1 MQDLDKYLNTA
12 RKAELDNVPFDKD
25 GIGSML
31 QKHREAGS
39 QNFFKKILSKY
50 GKLKMYS
57 IMSIITA
64 SILFIS
70 SMMLDSNDSNPTV
83 KAKNIQITIGNDT
96 TNIENYNSDEHDLVD
111 IALNKSTP
119 TVKAKNIKIISGSDT
134 TNIDNYNSDE
144 HDLVDIAL
152 NNSTNS
158 INVENTQ
165 NNEEDEYEDFI
176 SIGSSLKIHKDMLDK
191 DEQGNYII
199 PMNRGV
205 KEFDK
210 LLTTDEVLT
219 FADKF
224 QKDNRGKFKD
234 TTFLI
239 YSPLN
244 SSQSKYLRWQHLV
257 FDNATWNL
265 NTSVPNSVKLRYA
278 SDANAKGRLEYANV
292 NIALDNESDFFRL
305 MNEMENNI
313 SKTLDVSLL
322 KELCNVPL
330 SDYYSK
336 LEEITLRI
344 DNADIAKQALLYANM
359 NRMLIG
365 NPFAEFKLK
374 DKGLLLPQ
382 ESLEKLGFKFYDNK
396 FTYPLDETFTEKS
409 PKFFADEAYN
419 KNKEVLKNGVEEWF
433 INSKDGKLDPEWGKH
448 IRMMLSSTTERST
461 DSDFLKED
469 HIQGYVQLS
478 YPELVTSREV
488 NVITPISKRN
498 GHDFGLY
505 LSSLKNSNVSD
516 LKELYNLN
524 AKYRDLQSIMSEKKS
539 DEVSEQDRNEL
550 KKLELTANNALH
562 TLKYSKL
569 IPIEIPIPYG
579 IHSKEELA
587 KDDFSSVTL
596 WYYPDEKF
604 LDALPVEI
612 RDKVVKEMNLLES
625 VVAGEL
631 PASDACQ
638 ALDGEESLLGLCNLA
653 DMAIQN
659 LNAAP
664 NPTDGNCEI
673 SYSLTEERYTK
684 MMLLDNSGRYVK
696 DIADWQNQTTGEY
709 NFNLDISSLPN
720 GNYNIAVFTN
730 KNEKIMFKLMKK

>member
-1 MQDLDKYLNTA
+1 MQDLEKYLNTA

-39 QNFFKKILSKY
+39 QNFFKKIISKY

-64 SILFIS
+64 SMLFIS
-70 SMMLDSNDSNPTV
+70 SMMLDSSDSTPTV
-83 KAKNIQITIGNDT
+83 KAKKIQITIGNDT

-111 IALNKSTP
+111 MVRNQIKNSYEENKATDP
-119 TVKAKNIKIISGSDT
+119 EK
-134 TNIDNYNSDE
+134 
-144 HDLVDIAL
+144 
-152 NNSTNS
+152 
-158 INVENTQ
+158 
-165 NNEEDEYEDFI
+165 DEYADYI
-176 SIGSSLKIHKDMLDK
+176 SIGSSLKIHKDLLEK
-191 DEQGNYII
+191 DDNGNYII
-199 PMNRGV
+199 PMNQGI

-210 LLTTDEVLT
+210 LLTTKEVLA

-224 QKDNRGKFKD
+224 QKDNKSKFRD
-234 TTFLI
+234 TTILI

-265 NTSVPNSVKLRYA
+265 NTSVPSSVKLRYA
-278 SDANAKGRLEYANV
+278 SDENAKGSLEYVTV
-292 NIALDNESDFFRL
+292 NIALDDDADYFRL
-305 MNEMENNI
+305 MKEMETNI
-313 SKTLDVSLL
+313 SKSVDVNNL
-322 KELCNVPL
+322 KELCNVSL

-336 LEEITLRI
+336 LEEITSNI
-344 DNADIAKQALLYANM
+344 SDAEIAKQALIYANM
-359 NRMLIG
+359 NRKLIG

-374 DKGLLLPQ
+374 DKGLLLPKA
-382 ESLEKLGFKFYDNK
+382 SLENLGFKFYDNK
-396 FTYPLDETFTEKS
+396 FTYPLDETFTENS
-409 PKFFADEAYN
+409 PKFFNDDAYDD
-419 KNKEVLKNGVEEWF
+419 NKEVFKNGVEEWF

-448 IRMMLSSTTERST
+448 IRMTLSSTTERSA

-478 YPELVTSREV
+478 YPELVTSREK

-516 LKELYNLN
+516 LKELYDLN
-524 AKYRDLQSIMSEKKS
+524 AKYRDLQSIISEKKS
-539 DEVSEQDRNEL
+539 DDVSERERNEL
-550 KKLELTANNALH
+550 EKLELTANNALH

-579 IHSKEELA
+579 IHTKEELA
-587 KDDFSSVTL
+587 EGDYSSVTL
-596 WYYPDEKF
+596 WYYPDDKF
-604 LDALPVEI
+604 LDALPDEI
-612 RDKVVKEMNLLES
+612 RNKVVKEMNLLES

-631 PASDACQ
+631 PASDACE
-638 ALDGEESLLGLCNLA
+638 ALDGEESLLGLCNLT
-653 DMAIQN
+653 DMAISD
-659 LNAAP
+659 LIAAP
-664 NPTDGNCEI
+664 NPTEGNCTI
-673 SYSLTEERYTK
+673 SYTLSEDRYIK
-684 MMLLDNSGRYVK
+684 MMLLDNSGRFVK
-696 DIADWQNQTTGEY
+696 DISDWQNRATGEY

-720 GNYNIAVFTN
+720 GNYNIAVFTD
-730 KNEKIMFKLMKK
+730 KNEKVMFKLIKQ